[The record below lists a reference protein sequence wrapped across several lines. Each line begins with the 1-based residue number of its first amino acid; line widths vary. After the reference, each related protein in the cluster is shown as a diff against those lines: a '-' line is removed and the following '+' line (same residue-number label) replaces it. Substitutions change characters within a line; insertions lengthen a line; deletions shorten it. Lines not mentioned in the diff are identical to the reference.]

1 MRLHLSFVELVSR
14 LTHHERSARSGFDKS
29 FNQQFLH
36 CAPLDWVAIRFP
48 SSVKFP
54 SASAEHRPRCLLR
67 LAHKVHLELNHVL
80 QGVLTSETHRT
91 LWCDHAFSLAG
102 FDCTRTSAQ
111 SDLHEIL
118 YSLLFPRTVRCSCGR
133 AWFTF
138 RSLPLRSVPLRAT
151 TASSAWAS
159 VFI

>member
-91 LWCDHAFSLAG
+91 LGVTMRFPWPDLTCLLY
-102 FDCTRTSAQ
+102 TSP
-111 SDLHEIL
+111 S
-118 YSLLFPRTVRCSCGR
+118 P
-133 AWFTF
+133 
-138 RSLPLRSVPLRAT
+138 
-151 TASSAWAS
+151 
-159 VFI
+159 